1 MALKEII
8 TIPAPVLRE
17 NCAPVEDITPE
28 LKTLMQDMLETMY
41 DAPGVGLAAPQINIP
56 IRLIV
61 MDAAQTEENEEKQPI
76 VMVNPK
82 IISTSD
88 ELSVYEEGCLS
99 IPEYF
104 AEIERPAIVTV
115 SYRDQDGNEQEQEC
129 EGLLGTVVQHEIDH
143 LDGVLFIDYISKLR
157 RDRVIKKFAKAK
169 KATVI

>member
-8 TIPAPVLRE
+8 TIPDPVLRE
-17 NCAPVEDITPE
+17 NCTPIEDITPE

-61 MDAAQTEENEEKQPI
+61 MDAAQKEDEEKDPI
-76 VMVNPK
+76 IMINPVVL
-82 IISTSD
+82 SSSD
-88 ELSVYEEGCLS
+88 ERSVYEEGCLS

-104 AEIERPAIVTV
+104 AEIERPAIVKV
-115 SYRDQDGNEQEQEC
+115 GYRDENGDNQEKDC

-143 LDGVLFIDYISKLR
+143 LNGVLFIDYLSKLR

-169 KATVI
+169 KAIQI

>member
-8 TIPAPVLRE
+8 TIPDPVLRE
-17 NCAPVEDITPE
+17 NCSPIEDITLE

-61 MDAAQTEENEEKQPI
+61 MDAAQKEDGDEKEPI
-76 VMVNPK
+76 IMINPV
-82 IISTSD
+82 ILSSSD
-88 ELSVYEEGCLS
+88 DRSVYEEGCLS

-104 AEIERPAIVTV
+104 AEIERPAIVKV
-115 SYRDQDGNEQEQEC
+115 GYRDEEGKEQERDC

-143 LDGVLFIDYISKLR
+143 LDGILFIDYLSKLR

-169 KATVI
+169 KAITI

>member
-8 TIPAPVLRE
+8 TIPDPVLRE
-17 NCAPVEDITPE
+17 NCSPIEDITPE

-61 MDAAQTEENEEKQPI
+61 MDAAQKEDSDEKEPI
-76 VMVNPK
+76 IMINPK
-82 IISTSD
+82 ILSSSD
-88 ELSVYEEGCLS
+88 DRSVYEEGCLS

-104 AEIERPAIVTV
+104 AEIERPAIVKV
-115 SYRDQDGNEQEQEC
+115 GYLDEEGKEQERDC

-169 KATVI
+169 KVITI

>member
-8 TIPAPVLRE
+8 TIPDPVLRE
-17 NCAPVEDITPE
+17 NCTPIEDITPE

-61 MDAAQTEENEEKQPI
+61 MDAAQKEDEEKDPI
-76 VMVNPK
+76 IMINPVVL
-82 IISTSD
+82 SSSD
-88 ELSVYEEGCLS
+88 ERSVYEEGCLS

-104 AEIERPAIVTV
+104 AEIERPAIVKV
-115 SYRDQDGNEQEQEC
+115 GYRDENGDNQEKDC
-129 EGLLGTVVQHEIDH
+129 AGLLGTVVQHEIDH
-143 LDGVLFIDYISKLR
+143 LNGVLFIDYLSKLR

-169 KATVI
+169 KATTI

>member
-8 TIPAPVLRE
+8 TIPDPVLRE
-17 NCAPVEDITPE
+17 NCSPIEDITPE

-61 MDAAQTEENEEKQPI
+61 MDAAQKEDDEKEPI
-76 VMVNPK
+76 IMINPK
-82 IISTSD
+82 ILSSSD
-88 ELSVYEEGCLS
+88 EFSLYEEGCLS

-104 AEIERPAIVTV
+104 AEIERPAIVKV
-115 SYRDQDGNEQEQEC
+115 GYRDEEGKEQEREC
-129 EGLLGTVVQHEIDH
+129 EGLLATVVQHEIDH
-143 LDGVLFIDYISKLR
+143 LDGMLFIDYLSKLR

-169 KATVI
+169 KSIAI

>member
-8 TIPAPVLRE
+8 TIPDPVLRE
-17 NCAPVEDITPE
+17 NCSPIEDITPE

-61 MDAAQTEENEEKQPI
+61 MDAAQKEDDEKEPI
-76 VMVNPK
+76 IMINPK
-82 IISTSD
+82 ILSSSD
-88 ELSVYEEGCLS
+88 DRSVYEEGCLS

-104 AEIERPAIVTV
+104 AEIERPAIVKV
-115 SYRDQDGNEQEQEC
+115 GYRDEEGEEQEREC

-143 LDGVLFIDYISKLR
+143 LDGVLFIDYLSKLR

-169 KATVI
+169 KSIAI

>member
-8 TIPAPVLRE
+8 TIPDPVLRE
-17 NCAPVEDITPE
+17 NCSPIEDITPE
-28 LKTLMQDMLETMY
+28 LKMLMQDMLETMY

-61 MDAAQTEENEEKQPI
+61 MDAAQKEGDEKEPI
-76 VMVNPK
+76 IMINPK
-82 IISTSD
+82 ILSSSD
-88 ELSVYEEGCLS
+88 DLSVYEEGCLS

-104 AEIERPAIVTV
+104 AEVERPAIVKV
-115 SYRDQDGNEQEQEC
+115 GYRDEEGKEQEREC

-143 LDGVLFIDYISKLR
+143 LDGVLFIDYLSKLR

-169 KATVI
+169 KSIAI

>member
-8 TIPAPVLRE
+8 TIPDPVLRE
-17 NCAPVEDITPE
+17 NCSPIEDITPE

-61 MDAAQTEENEEKQPI
+61 MDAAQKEDDEKEPI
-76 VMVNPK
+76 IMINPK
-82 IISTSD
+82 ILSSSD
-88 ELSVYEEGCLS
+88 EFSLYEEGCLS

-104 AEIERPAIVTV
+104 AEIERPAIVKV
-115 SYRDQDGNEQEQEC
+115 GYRDEEGKEQEREC

-143 LDGVLFIDYISKLR
+143 LDGVLFIDYLSKLR

-169 KATVI
+169 KSVAL

>member
-8 TIPAPVLRE
+8 TIPDPVLRE
-17 NCAPVEDITPE
+17 NCSPIEDITSE

-61 MDAAQTEENEEKQPI
+61 MDAAQKEDDEKEPI
-76 VMVNPK
+76 IMINPK
-82 IISTSD
+82 ILSSSD
-88 ELSVYEEGCLS
+88 DRSVYEEGCLS

-104 AEIERPAIVTV
+104 AEIERPAIVKV
-115 SYRDQDGNEQEQEC
+115 GYRDEEGKEQEREC

-143 LDGVLFIDYISKLR
+143 LDGVLFIDYLSKLR

-169 KATVI
+169 KSVAL

>member
-8 TIPAPVLRE
+8 TIPDPVLRE
-17 NCAPVEDITPE
+17 NCTPIEDITPE
-28 LKTLMQDMLETMY
+28 LTTLMQDMLETMY

-61 MDAAQTEENEEKQPI
+61 MDAAQKEDEEKDPI
-76 VMVNPK
+76 IMINPVVL
-82 IISTSD
+82 SSSD
-88 ELSVYEEGCLS
+88 ERSVYEEGCLS

-104 AEIERPAIVTV
+104 AEIERPAIVKV
-115 SYRDQDGNEQEQEC
+115 GYRDENGDNQEKDC

-143 LDGVLFIDYISKLR
+143 LNGVLFIDYLSKLR

-169 KATVI
+169 KATTI

>member
-8 TIPAPVLRE
+8 TIPDPVLRE
-17 NCAPVEDITPE
+17 NCSPIEDITPE

-61 MDAAQTEENEEKQPI
+61 MDAAQKEDDEKEPI
-76 VMVNPK
+76 IMINPK
-82 IISTSD
+82 VLSSSD
-88 ELSVYEEGCLS
+88 EFSLYEEGCLS

-104 AEIERPAIVTV
+104 AEIERPAIVKV
-115 SYRDQDGNEQEQEC
+115 GYRDEEGKEQEREC
-129 EGLLGTVVQHEIDH
+129 EGLLATVVQHEIDH
-143 LDGVLFIDYISKLR
+143 LDGVLFIDYLSKLR

-169 KATVI
+169 KSIAI

>member
-8 TIPAPVLRE
+8 TIPDPVLRE
-17 NCAPVEDITPE
+17 NCSPIEDITPE

-61 MDAAQTEENEEKQPI
+61 MDAAQKEDDEKEPI
-76 VMVNPK
+76 IMINPK
-82 IISTSD
+82 ILSSSD
-88 ELSVYEEGCLS
+88 EFSLYEEGCLS

-104 AEIERPAIVTV
+104 AEIERPAIVKV
-115 SYRDQDGNEQEQEC
+115 GYRDEEGKEQEREC
-129 EGLLGTVVQHEIDH
+129 EGLLATVVQHEIDH
-143 LDGVLFIDYISKLR
+143 LDGVLFIDYLSKLR

-169 KATVI
+169 KSIAI

>member
-8 TIPAPVLRE
+8 TIPDPVLRE
-17 NCAPVEDITPE
+17 NCSPIEDITPE

-61 MDAAQTEENEEKQPI
+61 MDAAQKEDDEKEPI
-76 VMVNPK
+76 IMINPK
-82 IISTSD
+82 ILSSSD
-88 ELSVYEEGCLS
+88 EFSLYEEGCLS

-104 AEIERPAIVTV
+104 AEIERPAIVKV
-115 SYRDQDGNEQEQEC
+115 GYRDEEGKEQEREC
-129 EGLLGTVVQHEIDH
+129 EGLLATVVQHEIDH
-143 LDGVLFIDYISKLR
+143 LDGVLFIDYLSKLR

-169 KATVI
+169 KSVAL

>member
-8 TIPAPVLRE
+8 TIPDPVLRE
-17 NCAPVEDITPE
+17 NCSPIEDITPE

-61 MDAAQTEENEEKQPI
+61 MDAAQKEDDEKEPI
-76 VMVNPK
+76 IMINPK
-82 IISTSD
+82 ILSASD
-88 ELSVYEEGCLS
+88 EFSLYEEGCLS

-104 AEIERPAIVTV
+104 AEIERPAIVKV
-115 SYRDQDGNEQEQEC
+115 GYRDEEGKEQEREC
-129 EGLLGTVVQHEIDH
+129 EGLLATVVQHEIDH
-143 LDGVLFIDYISKLR
+143 LDGVLFIDYLSKLR

-169 KATVI
+169 KSVAL

>member
-8 TIPAPVLRE
+8 TIPDPVLRE
-17 NCAPVEDITPE
+17 NCTPIEDITPE

-61 MDAAQTEENEEKQPI
+61 MDAAQKEDEEKDPI
-76 VMVNPK
+76 IMINPVVL
-82 IISTSD
+82 SSSD
-88 ELSVYEEGCLS
+88 ERSVYEEGCLS

-104 AEIERPAIVTV
+104 AEIERPAIVKV
-115 SYRDQDGNEQEQEC
+115 GYCDENGESQEKDC
-129 EGLLGTVVQHEIDH
+129 AGLLGTVVQHEIDH
-143 LDGVLFIDYISKLR
+143 LNGVLFIDYLSKLR

-169 KATVI
+169 KATTI

>member
-8 TIPAPVLRE
+8 TIPDPVLRE
-17 NCAPVEDITPE
+17 NCSPIEDITPE

-61 MDAAQTEENEEKQPI
+61 MDAAQKEDDEKEPI
-76 VMVNPK
+76 IMINPK
-82 IISTSD
+82 ILSSSD
-88 ELSVYEEGCLS
+88 DLSVYEEGCLS

-104 AEIERPAIVTV
+104 AEIERPAIVKV
-115 SYRDQDGNEQEQEC
+115 GYRDEEGKEQEREC
-129 EGLLGTVVQHEIDH
+129 EGLLATVVQHEIDH
-143 LDGVLFIDYISKLR
+143 LDGVLFIDYLSKLR

-169 KATVI
+169 KSVAL

>member
-8 TIPAPVLRE
+8 TIPDPVLRE
-17 NCAPVEDITPE
+17 NCSPIEDITPE
-28 LKTLMQDMLETMY
+28 LKMLMQDMLETMY

-61 MDAAQTEENEEKQPI
+61 MDAAQKEDDEKEPI
-76 VMVNPK
+76 IMINPK
-82 IISTSD
+82 ILSSSD
-88 ELSVYEEGCLS
+88 DLSVYEEGCLS

-104 AEIERPAIVTV
+104 AEVERPAIVKV
-115 SYRDQDGNEQEQEC
+115 GYRDEEGKEQEREC

-143 LDGVLFIDYISKLR
+143 LDGVLFIDYLSKLR

-169 KATVI
+169 KSIAI

>member
-8 TIPAPVLRE
+8 TIPDPVLRE
-17 NCAPVEDITPE
+17 NCSPIEDITSE

-61 MDAAQTEENEEKQPI
+61 MDAAQKEDDEKEPI
-76 VMVNPK
+76 IMINPK
-82 IISTSD
+82 ILSSSD
-88 ELSVYEEGCLS
+88 DRSVYEEGCLS

-104 AEIERPAIVTV
+104 AEIERPAIVKV
-115 SYRDQDGNEQEQEC
+115 GYRDEEGKEQEREC

-143 LDGVLFIDYISKLR
+143 LDGVLFIDYLSKLR

-169 KATVI
+169 KVVQI

>member
-8 TIPAPVLRE
+8 TIPDPVLRE
-17 NCAPVEDITPE
+17 NCAAIEDITPE
-28 LKTLMQDMLETMY
+28 LKTLMADMLETMY

-61 MDAAQTEENEEKQPI
+61 MDASNPEDEEKAPI
-76 VMVNPK
+76 IMVNPEVL
-82 IISTSD
+82 SSSD
-88 ELSVYEEGCLS
+88 ERSVYEEGCLS

-104 AEIERPAIVTV
+104 AEIERPAVVKVGYIDEDGKPQE
-115 SYRDQDGNEQEQEC
+115 RDC

-143 LDGVLFIDYISKLR
+143 LNGMLFIDYLSKLR

-169 KATVI
+169 KAVQI